1 MIKKS
6 LSIIGFSVILTA
18 CASSGVSW
26 DALEKAQNKT
36 NYCSSTFHDPLQAEV
51 CEVES
56 VALVKAKT
64 ECVKDSSPSYCFLM
78 AKYSWNNFKDVVL
91 KSAPTR
97 EHAQLYPVMCGIKD
111 KTPILCSKI

>member
-6 LSIIGFSVILTA
+6 LSIIGLSVTLTA
-18 CASSGVSW
+18 CTSSGVSW

-36 NYCSSTFHDPLQAEV
+36 NYCSSTFPDALQAEA

-56 VALVKAKT
+56 IALVKAKT
-64 ECVKDSSPSYCFLM
+64 ECVKDSNPSYCLLM

-91 KSAPTR
+91 KSPPTR
-97 EHAQLYPVMCGIKD
+97 AHAKLYPVMCGIKD
-111 KTPILCSKI
+111 KAPILCSKI